1 MRAAFVADQQ
11 AIALRVVASA
21 LCLRKSTRGRC
32 STSSRPT
39 DAPRSHGA
47 PTLKPAR
54 SKRLACGARPSSS
67 RERTL
72 TALPPCSTGPGD
84 FDPGPSLAA
93 PAWPGAI
100 PKCPPPLARSHRSL
114 TLPLKLKGFSEP
126 SALPPGKAGACGPPW
141 GIPPQRAPLS
151 GFPSL
156 CAVSA
161 ARVRLHLHHVEW
173 GGRSSSYD
181 TPDHFPSCASRL

>member
-1 MRAAFVADQQ
+1 LACRYPRCAARSRCMAAEGNHGAIGRVRAEGAQP
-11 AIALRVVASA
+11 
-21 LCLRKSTRGRC
+21 
-32 STSSRPT
+32 SSRPT

-54 SKRLACGARPSSS
+54 SKRLACGARPSPS

-126 SALPPGKAGACGPPW
+126 SVLPGGLRGGPPS
-141 GIPPQRAPLS
+141 GDSAPTSPLS

-156 CAVSA
+156 CAV
-161 ARVRLHLHHVEW
+161 RQRGLRLHLHHVEW
-173 GGRSSSYD
+173 GGRSSSYE
-181 TPDHFPSCASRL
+181 TPGHFPSCASRL